1 MISTK
6 TLSERPA
13 LRSLDTT
20 SNDWSAF
27 CMTLSYEDKVQ
38 LYELRQNGE
47 SINSLSEKFSIVKA
61 YIKYMFRLIDRYGIG
76 IV

>member
-1 MISTK
+1 
-6 TLSERPA
+6 
-13 LRSLDTT
+13 
-20 SNDWSAF
+20 
-27 CMTLSYEDKVQ
+27 MTLSYEDKVQ
-38 LYELRQNGE
+38 LYKLRQNGE

>member
-1 MISTK
+1 
-6 TLSERPA
+6 
-13 LRSLDTT
+13 
-20 SNDWSAF
+20 
-27 CMTLSYEDKVQ
+27 MTLSYEDKVQ

-76 IV
+76 IVKKRKNIYYSPDLK

>member
-1 MISTK
+1 
-6 TLSERPA
+6 
-13 LRSLDTT
+13 
-20 SNDWSAF
+20 
-27 CMTLSYEDKVQ
+27 MTLSYEDKVQ

-61 YIKYMFRLIDRYGIG
+61 YIKYMFRRIDRYGIG